1 MGVEANRGFVLV
13 RKPPIDQSR
22 ATKTEQANHREVEN
36 NWPVEVVEMEDRVS
50 RNACVGAQN

>member
-22 ATKTEQANHREVEN
+22 ATKTEQANNREVEN
-36 NWPVEVVEMEDRVS
+36 SCPVEVVEVED
-50 RNACVGAQN
+50 